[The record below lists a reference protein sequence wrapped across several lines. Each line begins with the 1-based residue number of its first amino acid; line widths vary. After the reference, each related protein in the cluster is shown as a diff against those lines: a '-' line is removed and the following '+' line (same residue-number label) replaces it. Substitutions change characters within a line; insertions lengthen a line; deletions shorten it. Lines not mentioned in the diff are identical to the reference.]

1 MIRRSTV
8 QPGWSN
14 WSTRSEN
21 AILDGGESPLA
32 LEVVSDHVDETA
44 AEQAALLVLTGR
56 GAPPVVE
63 PEAETADDLDSW
75 AGVGTRDAVWHYL
88 RDIRDIPLLT
98 GEQEVELAKRIEAG
112 DDAALLRFT
121 TANLRLVVAI
131 AKRYIGRGLPLLD
144 LIQEGN
150 LGLMR
155 AAQKFDWRRGYKF
168 STYASWWIRQAV
180 TRAISDKGR
189 TIRLPAHVTEALGR
203 LNSSQRRLTQELG
216 REPTEDELASDL
228 GVEPARIAEMR
239 LTARIP
245 SSIDQTVGQEDDTPV
260 ADLVAD
266 TSADGPDERLNSQQL
281 TIEARHAMAAALD
294 DREALVLR
302 LRFGL
307 DNEDPCSLEEIS
319 RRLNLTRERIRQL
332 EARALRKLR
341 EAEVSSRLRPY
352 LHD

>member
-1 MIRRSTV
+1 
-8 QPGWSN
+8 
-14 WSTRSEN
+14 
-21 AILDGGESPLA
+21 
-32 LEVVSDHVDETA
+32 
-44 AEQAALLVLTGR
+44 
-56 GAPPVVE
+56 
-63 PEAETADDLDSW
+63 
-75 AGVGTRDAVWHYL
+75 
-88 RDIRDIPLLT
+88 
-98 GEQEVELAKRIEAG
+98 VELAKRIEAG
-112 DDAALLRFT
+112 DAAALQRFT

-168 STYASWWIRQAV
+168 STYASWWIRQSV
-180 TRAISDKGR
+180 TRAITDKGR
-189 TIRLPAHVTEALGR
+189 TIRLPAHITEALGR
-203 LNSSQRRLTQELG
+203 LNGAQRRLTQELG

-228 GVEPARIAEMR
+228 GVEPARIVEMR
-239 LTARIP
+239 LNARIP

-281 TIEARHAMAAALD
+281 TIEARGAMAAALD
-294 DREALVLR
+294 EREALVLR

-307 DNEDPCSLEEIS
+307 EDEDPCSLEEIS

-341 EAEVSSRLRPY
+341 EADVSSRLRPY

>member
-14 WSTRSEN
+14 WSTRSEH

-32 LEVVSDHVDETA
+32 LEAVSDDVDETA
-44 AEQAALLVLTGR
+44 AEQAALLVQTGR
-56 GAPPVVE
+56 GAPPAVE
-63 PEAETADDLDSW
+63 AEAETADDLDSW

-98 GEQEVELAKRIEAG
+98 GEQEVELAQKIEAG
-112 DDAALLRFT
+112 DDAALQRFT

-203 LNSSQRRLTQELG
+203 LNSAQRRLTQELG

-228 GVEPARIAEMR
+228 GVEPARIVEMR

-281 TIEARHAMAAALD
+281 TIEARRAMAAALD